1 MPFFAKI
8 VNGIVTQVVMVANS
22 DCANGILP
30 SADDVGGTFLSNLGL
45 TGTWK
50 FSEETDGKQRFN
62 TAGISFV
69 YDVARDAFIA
79 PKPYPSWVLDENVM
93 RWFAPVPMPS
103 EGFWTWDE
111 ATLSW
116 IALA

>member
-8 VNGIVTQVVMVANS
+8 VNGIVTQVIMVANS

-30 SADDVGGTFLSNLGL
+30 STDDVGGTFLSNLGL

-69 YDVARDAFIA
+69 YDTVRDAFIA
-79 PKPYPSWVLDENVM
+79 PQPFASWALNEATCKWD
-93 RWFAPVPMPS
+93 APVAMPS
-103 EGFWTWDE
+103 EGGPWRWDE
-111 ATLSW
+111 ATLGW
-116 IALA
+116 VAP